1 MNCVFKQKEMRTKH
15 LKKVLTKEKWGQ
27 AARFTTVVAQER
39 CIHINSRE
47 GLSSHLLARG
57 HHSLTMM
64 RSKSTCLN
72 PEQKDCM
79 HQLFCMEELMK
90 KNHQMWIPG
99 MTVCYCISFLSAV
112 AQCTFPQARSI
123 MLSRQFKLCLQAI
136 HLWNQATW
144 LSVIFFEIVPP

>member
-1 MNCVFKQKEMRTKH
+1 MNRVRKQKEMRTKH
-15 LKKVLTKEKWGQ
+15 LKKVPTKEKWGQ
-27 AARFTTVVAQER
+27 AARFTAVVAQER

-57 HHSLTMM
+57 HLSLTIM
-64 RSKSTCLN
+64 RRKSSCPN
-72 PEQKDCM
+72 PKQIDCM

-90 KNHQMWIPG
+90 KSHQMWIPG
-99 MTVCYCISFLSAV
+99 MTVYYFFSFLSAF

-144 LSVIFFEIVPP
+144 LSVKFFF